1 MVSFRTVI
9 GDPKSKKTFQKEVS
23 GHHANSLLGRKIGDE
38 IDGIFLGLPGYR
50 LKITGGSDQDGF
62 TMRPEIPGTGRKRII
77 ATEGKGFHPEKKG
90 LRKKVT
96 FCGNTVSPS
105 IVQLNMKVVGHGP
118 RPIDEMIASGGEEKE
133 KKEEPKEKKR

>member
-1 MVSFRTVI
+1 VI
-9 GDPKSKKTFQKEVS
+9 GDPKTKKTYQKEVA

-62 TMRPEIPGTGRKRII
+62 CMRPEIPGTGRKQII
-77 ATEGKGFHPEKKG
+77 ATYGKGFHPKKKG

-105 IVQLNMKVVGHGP
+105 IVQLNMKVVGYGP
-118 RPIDEMIASGGEEKE
+118 RPIDEMMAASGEKEEEKKETKE
-133 KKEEPKEKKR
+133 KKK